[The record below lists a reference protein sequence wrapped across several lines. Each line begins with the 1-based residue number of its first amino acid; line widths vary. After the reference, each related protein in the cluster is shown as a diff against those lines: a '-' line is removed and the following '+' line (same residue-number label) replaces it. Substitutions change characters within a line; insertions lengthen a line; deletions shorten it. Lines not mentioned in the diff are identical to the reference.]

1 MNRRKFCPQNCFPN
15 NQTRTVEQVGPG
27 HARIDRGWREQ
38 GCALADGQTFGLT
51 RTNGPA
57 GLMKDLG
64 GGAKGRKDRRN
75 TQQSVSEGS
84 TREIRDDNATNRA
97 QRDEQRTTQRSDDD
111 DDNGGGRS
119 SQHRERIT
127 DATAAATTT
136 TQKTAKQVVMRGE
149 GVGLPLKTIGATEME
164 GSRRCCNGKNESA
177 AAKNKL
183 EFLNF

>member
-1 MNRRKFCPQNCFPN
+1 MEARRDGRTGATHN
-15 NQTRTVEQVGPG
+15 NQSAREVHGKSATRTR
-27 HARIDRGWREQ
+27 RIEH
-38 GCALADGQTFGLT
+38 
-51 RTNGPA
+51 
-57 GLMKDLG
+57 
-64 GGAKGRKDRRN
+64 
-75 TQQSVSEGS
+75 
-84 TREIRDDNATNRA
+84 NATNRG

-111 DDNGGGRS
+111 DDDGGGRS

-136 TQKTAKQVVMRGE
+136 TQQTAKQVVMRGE